1 MFEALGIFMRW
12 LHIASVATL
21 IGGMLYGWLVLV
33 PATGVLAAEA
43 RKALADR
50 TAALYRPLVFG
61 AIAALLVSGGYN
73 LAANPGHHPRYYIL
87 LCLKLLL
94 VAHVFA
100 AGIVLV
106 TKNPEHRGRLFGG
119 AAISGLLIILISAYL
134 RHTFRS
140 EEHTSE
146 LQLLRHL
153 VCR

>member
-1 MFEALGIFMRW
+1 MYEALGILMRW

-21 IGGMLYGWLVLV
+21 IGGMLYGWMVLV
-33 PATGVLAAEA
+33 PATGVLAADA

-50 TAALYRPLVFG
+50 AAALYRPLVFG

-73 LAANPGHHPRYYIL
+73 LATNPGHHPRYYL
-87 LCLKLLL
+87 LLIVKLVL

-100 AGIVLV
+100 VGIVVV

-134 RHTFRS
+134 RRTF
-140 EEHTSE
+140 
-146 LQLLRHL
+146 
-153 VCR
+153 